1 MREEKTLF
9 IIMISKMKYL
19 GTSLTRTIQNL
30 FKKCKTFPKD
40 KK

>member
-1 MREEKTLF
+1 MMKEKTLF
-9 IIMISKMKYL
+9 IIMINKMKYL
-19 GTSLTRTIQNL
+19 GMNLARTIQNL